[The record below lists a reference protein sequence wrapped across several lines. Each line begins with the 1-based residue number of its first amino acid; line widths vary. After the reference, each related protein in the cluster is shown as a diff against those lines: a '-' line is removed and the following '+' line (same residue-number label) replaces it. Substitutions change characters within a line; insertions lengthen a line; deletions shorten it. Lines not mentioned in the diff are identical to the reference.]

1 MLMKHGKTTA
11 PIKGV
16 VWICALI
23 VGLSFTYVTSKAYS
37 ASTEEVLKITPEQHD
52 FGTIPEG
59 DPAVTT
65 AIIENIGDSPVEITN
80 VRTS

>member
-1 MLMKHGKTTA
+1 MLMKHAKTTVA
-11 PIKGV
+11 IKGV
-16 VWICALI
+16 AWTCALI
-23 VGLSFTYVTSKAYS
+23 VGLSFAYVTSNAYG

-65 AIIENIGDSPVEITN
+65 AIIENVGDSPVEITN